1 MFLIFEERENWKT
14 SFYWNIILLSFWGT
28 QVQTSPVE
36 RIWTSNLCLFCCK
49 FAEFAVAH
57 KVKIRNFQIWEFV
70 RSVKFRLKQWFLP
83 VSRSVTAK
91 QALDLPNFCFWTGF
105 WTKPNDY
112 FYENLNS
119 LFRLKVLQICLKLC
133 CVSYLRSLNGYE
145 GAKLQNRHFW
155 SLFIR
160 NIDFVFHGNSEFQ
173 VSFDTASDLSQTA
186 FVEGFVF
193 IYRAASSKLPKRAL
207 FRLYWSKIDLAYF

>member
-1 MFLIFEERENWKT
+1 MVLAGFTFGDRETSTGLAKLLFLNGFLDKTER
-14 SFYWNIILLSFWGT
+14 
-28 QVQTSPVE
+28 
-36 RIWTSNLCLFCCK
+36 LFL
-49 FAEFAVAH
+49 
-57 KVKIRNFQIWEFV
+57 WEFEFFI
-70 RSVKFRLKQWFLP
+70 S
-83 VSRSVTAK
+83 
-91 QALDLPNFCFWTGF
+91 
-105 WTKPNDY
+105 
-112 FYENLNS
+112 
-119 LFRLKVLQICLKLC
+119 LKVLQICLKLC

-207 FRLYWSKIDLAYF
+207 FRLYWSKIDLAYFLNLKFTNFRYFALLRFRKLKNIILLKHHFTEFLRKLKNPEKTSF

>member
-1 MFLIFEERENWKT
+1 M
-14 SFYWNIILLSFWGT
+14 
-28 QVQTSPVE
+28 
-36 RIWTSNLCLFCCK
+36 
-49 FAEFAVAH
+49 
-57 KVKIRNFQIWEFV
+57 KIRNFQIWEFV

-91 QALDLPNFCFWTGF
+91 QALDLPNCCFWTGF

-207 FRLYWSKIDLAYF
+207 FRLYWSKIDLAYFWNLKFTNFRYFALLRFRKLKNIILLKHHFTEFLRKLKNPEKTSF